1 MDLTT
6 LRAET
11 RTRTG
16 IPADDSLITDAVLT
30 QLVNAALQHIS
41 TERDWPWLEKTTT
54 FDTVAGVATYNAPAE
69 WIRTVSVIGSSGVP
83 LRRTAIDE
91 LDYLNGSGSARFFGI
106 FGDQIVLRP
115 TPSGI
120 ETLTHRYLATAPA
133 LVADGNAPTMPAV
146 YHYAIV
152 AFAAYLLFRRTGN
165 VTEAG
170 AALAEYEG
178 WLEKMRKQSDRWS
191 DSQGGA
197 MNAEAA
203 PVKAK
208 A

>member
-1 MDLTT
+1 MDLST

-16 IPADDSLITDAVLT
+16 TPTDDSLITDAALT

-41 TERDWPWLEKTTT
+41 TERDWPWLEKTVT
-54 FDTVAGVATYNAPAE
+54 FDTVAGQSDYAVPAD
-69 WIRTVSVIGSSGVP
+69 WMRTVSVIGASGVP

-91 LDYLNGSGSARFFGI
+91 LDYMTGSGTPRYFGI
-106 FGDQIVLRP
+106 FGDLVVVRP
-115 TPSGI
+115 TPGTV
-120 ETLTHRYLATAPA
+120 ETLKHRYLSSSPT
-133 LVADGNAPTMPAV
+133 LTADGQSPTMPAG

-152 AFAAYLLFRRTGN
+152 EYAAYLLFRRTGN

-170 AALAEYEG
+170 AALAAYQEWRER
-178 WLEKMRKQSDRWS
+178 MVAQADRWS

-197 MNAEAA
+197 MGADAP
-203 PVKAK
+203 PVKVK